1 MEPALRSLATR
12 TKAPHPRSNQSS
24 ASAPRV
30 KGDPRPSH
38 VIEQARPLTRS
49 TPTYDRQL
57 RGAGPGVAGHLSSEP
72 GRSPMRSLVVRRSG
86 RSIRRPTHR
95 DCKQHVATGRSC
107 SCGALL
113 GRAGDQ
119 RRRLPVPHRPRYLY
133 RPSLAGRVHRG
144 EARGRNCC
152 RQTAERHHR
161 RKNWPQA
168 DLRWRHGRCA
178 AGHAKARRSRPS
190 PCHSSRT
197 LTPGERHH
205 QQISSTSA
213 ARRYAF
219 EKIDGLSRVDRTI
232 RSTNGRRRWR
242 RMAFATRQQ
251 VIDRRVPQTCHNEL
265 GAAGNQGQTTGRPMP
280 DPLIYVGER
289 RYGSSS

>member
-1 MEPALRSLATR
+1 
-12 TKAPHPRSNQSS
+12 
-24 ASAPRV
+24 
-30 KGDPRPSH
+30 
-38 VIEQARPLTRS
+38 
-49 TPTYDRQL
+49 
-57 RGAGPGVAGHLSSEP
+57 
-72 GRSPMRSLVVRRSG
+72 MRSLVVRRSG
-86 RSIRRPTHR
+86 RSIRWPTHR
-95 DCKQHVATGRSC
+95 DCKQHVASGRSC

-161 RKNWPQA
+161 RKNRRQA

-190 PCHSSRT
+190 PRHSSRA
-197 LTPGERHH
+197 LTPGERHR

-219 EKIDGLSRVDRTI
+219 EKIDGSSRMDRTI
-232 RSTNGRRRWR
+232 RSTNGRRRWQ
-242 RMAFATRQQ
+242 RMALATRGRLST
-251 VIDRRVPQTCHNEL
+251 DTCHNVL
-265 GAAGNQGQTTGRPMP
+265 GAAGIRGNRPPLHARSPYTCGRTPLRLIFHAGGASVRRATMCRCLGSVGANAPRARSPLSYEDPTTTRPGRT
-280 DPLIYVGER
+280 R
-289 RYGSSS
+289 S